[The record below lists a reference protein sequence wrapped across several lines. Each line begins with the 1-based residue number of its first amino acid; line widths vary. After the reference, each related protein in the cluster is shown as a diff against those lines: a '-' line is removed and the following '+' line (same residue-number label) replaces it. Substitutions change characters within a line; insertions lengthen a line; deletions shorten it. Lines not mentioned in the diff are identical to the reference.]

1 MDLMSS
7 SLVPLATV
15 HMGAV
20 QVKGLASDRSF
31 FGAILAGATILV
43 SGEAV
48 QFGEIFRDG
57 IIIERAGNILIQ
69 ILRIGIELASV
80 PPSVRQS

>member
-1 MDLMSS
+1 MDTF
-7 SLVPLATV
+7 P
-15 HMGAV
+15 HP
-20 QVKGLASDRSF
+20 
-31 FGAILAGATILV
+31 GATILV

-69 ILRIGIELASV
+69 ILRIGIELSQRAAIGQTV
-80 PPSVRQS
+80 VKTTV